1 VDNEMFGA
9 TVLIACEY
17 WTSSILPPMIIF
29 TGVYCAKL
37 MKEWSSY
44 HKGICFV
51 LLIFVRG
58 IISLFSQSNSF
69 LMKAIG

>member
-1 VDNEMFGA
+1 
-9 TVLIACEY
+9 LIACEY
-17 WTSSILPPMIIF
+17 RTSSILPPMIIF

-58 IISLFSQSNSF
+58 IISLSTLFSQPNSF